1 VKCSLLT
8 LSTFI
13 DDELPTERRAE
24 VDAHL
29 VGCTRC
35 SAGAATLRA
44 EKARVGRLARV
55 QIDQASAQVMLE
67 QVGIAIE
74 PAISLSASS
83 PPPPPPGGQL
93 PWRGG
98 AGGSALP
105 WTPQRPTPT
114 IAAVEEVPVPDVSA
128 DLQPDL
134 PLDGMRTA
142 QPWREA
148 AATSTAASS
157 AEMPAAVTDPRGG
170 VVQPEQVWADADEA
184 WLEGAASDSWEA
196 DLPPPVDPV
205 SEGGKTWTAPPAP
218 PVAWQPPTPSP
229 PPVLPPVPV
238 SVPTRVPAASGA
250 AALWSRARDAV
261 AVRLAL
267 SRGSQALDDS
277 VQIVSGAPMRRGAE
291 LPSSDPLPPPEV
303 DAAAAR
309 RLEAE
314 AELGPSIELNG
325 APGVGLR
332 SHAARDPRITA
343 SSDVEDR
350 LTQPRTGG
358 SSLDNRAGGD
368 KHTAV
373 PAAAEPWHAFAA
385 SSYPV
390 ESVADEA
397 PATPPRPL
405 GRHGRALARDR
416 VGLVTRISAALT
428 AAATALRG
436 GMATASGSARTRLRG
451 VSKAGPDNRM
461 LAGIAGIGLIFVIAL
476 LIGHASAPV
485 RAPSAARPASSSAAV
500 TQPQHSAPARSSAP
514 PSTTA
519 VLPANV
525 QTFGSGA
532 AGFQVA
538 RLRYG
543 KQATYMRVVVDL
555 TAATGA
561 VTGTPK
567 VTIAFTDPKTVLMT
581 LSGTAPAGSIVA
593 PPTGMIISSVT
604 LVHGSA
610 QSTEYRITLDR
621 PATATA
627 FFLLSP
633 ARFVLDL
640 H

>member
-13 DDELPTERRAE
+13 DDELPAERRAE

-29 VGCTRC
+29 VGCPRC
-35 SAGAATLRA
+35 SSGTATLRA
-44 EKARVGRLARV
+44 EKARLGRLARV
-55 QIDQASAQVMLE
+55 QIDHASARVMLE
-67 QVGIAIE
+67 QVGIVIE
-74 PAISLSASS
+74 LPMSPPART
-83 PPPPPPGGQL
+83 PPPPPPGGE
-93 PWRGG
+93 
-98 AGGSALP
+98 LP
-105 WTPQRPTPT
+105 WTPQRPEPT
-114 IAAVEEVPVPDVSA
+114 TAAVEEVPVPDVSP

-134 PLDGMRTA
+134 PLDGTMTA
-142 QPWREA
+142 QPWGEP
-148 AATSTAASS
+148 AATSAAAS
-157 AEMPAAVTDPRGG
+157 AEMSAMVTGRAAGAEA
-170 VVQPEQVWADADEA
+170 EQVWADEDEQ

-196 DLPPPVDPV
+196 DLPPPVDPA
-205 SEGGKTWTAPPAP
+205 SDGGESWATPAAP
-218 PVAWQPPTPSP
+218 PVAWQPPVPSP
-229 PPVLPPVPV
+229 PPVLPPVPAA
-238 SVPTRVPAASGA
+238 VPTRAPRASGV

-267 SRGSQALDDS
+267 SRGGQALDDS
-277 VQIVSGAPMRRGAE
+277 AQIVSGAPTRRGAE
-291 LPSSDPLPPPEV
+291 LP
-303 DAAAAR
+303 AATR
-309 RLEAE
+309 RREAE
-314 AELGPSIELNG
+314 AEMGPSIELNG

-343 SSDVEDR
+343 SADVDDR
-350 LTQPRTGG
+350 IARRRAGA
-358 SSLDNRAGGD
+358 SSLDDRSGAD
-368 KHTAV
+368 RHSTV

-385 SSYPV
+385 SSYPA

-405 GRHGRALARDR
+405 GRHGRALVRDR
-416 VGLVTRISAALT
+416 VGVVTRISAAVV
-428 AAATALRG
+428 AAAIALRG
-436 GMATASGSARTRLRG
+436 GMATATASVRTRLRG
-451 VSKAGPDNRM
+451 VSKAGPDSRM
-461 LAGIAGIGLIFVIAL
+461 LAGIAGVGLIFVIAL
-476 LIGHASAPV
+476 LIGHASSPA
-485 RAPSAARPASSSAAV
+485 RTPSAAHPGSSSAAV
-500 TQPQHSAPARSSAP
+500 TRPQPSAPARSSAP

-519 VLPANV
+519 VVPPSV
-525 QTFGSGA
+525 QAFGSGA
-532 AGFQVA
+532 TGFRVA

-555 TAATGA
+555 TAASGA

-567 VTIAFTDPKTVLMT
+567 VTISFTDPKTVLMT

-593 PPTGMIISSVT
+593 PPAGTIISAVT
-604 LVHGSA
+604 LVRGST